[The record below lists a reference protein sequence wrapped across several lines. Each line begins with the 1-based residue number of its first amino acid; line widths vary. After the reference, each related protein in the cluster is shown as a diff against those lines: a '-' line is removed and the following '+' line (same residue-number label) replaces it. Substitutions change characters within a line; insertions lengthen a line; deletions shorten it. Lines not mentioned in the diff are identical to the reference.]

1 MNAAFSIGYLVRAV
15 AGSDHMI
22 ARDVVTV
29 VDGLIAETLVALW
42 ILTFLFVHLQHRVLY
57 SGFATV

>member
-1 MNAAFSIGYLVRAV
+1 MV
-15 AGSDHMI
+15 
-22 ARDVVTV
+22 ARDVVAV